1 MGNVSESGGSASFD
15 FIFNGKFEGKGA
27 VIAALTEINKKVE
40 TLYNTMNKAS
50 LGHNLRDYWKSEK
63 SSVEAVSKAYE
74 EFNRVRSET
83 TAGDFIKSFNS
94 FKAQDG
100 DIQQLVDKYGEGFNS
115 VTKRAESM
123 ASDVASVFNNV
134 DLKNAFSAFEYF
146 EKSGIDTADMLS
158 KVSQADMSPLLNQI
172 ESLSTA
178 LADANQRAMDWES
191 DSHAWQRMY
200 ERLADDTGLEKL
212 NEELSTY
219 RENAVRAKEEFSR
232 FLSTTD
238 LPEDDW
244 DQWGRFSDIFDRI
257 EKGAITSKQAIS
269 EFKMQYPE
277 FLSDD
282 MLSGNSLDTGKI
294 DEFISRLESACN
306 SVEQL
311 GQKFSEVVSNGVFQ
325 NVTDE
330 LTKTSTITEE
340 QSAKFAAMAESGAGI
355 ESISRVISELVS
367 ASAEASGAS
376 SGIDTIYQS
385 ITKLVEAT
393 TQLGGIDV
401 NQLTSIK
408 GIYNSIANMRGISIS
423 EKTMSNLADGL
434 TKLSQIPNPGNLA
447 LITSLKLDG
456 FSNKK
461 ISKASLNNLTEYLP
475 KLAEIDT
482 SKIQNL
488 ADIKFDNLANLKIP
502 KGNLTGIEDLAK
514 ASQALSTLS
523 TNTQL
528 DAIKSAVESVTT
540 SLDKLGEK
548 LTETKGKGAGGGGE
562 SELKL
567 LSEDA
572 DAYNAALKKVN
583 DTLTTAYANQ
593 KKWTTAESGAS
604 SGDFQRY
611 SDEINRLETLKSELG
626 DKTKAEFS
634 STFKDISAGLSEA
647 VNQMESAGE
656 RVKLPDTL
664 KSDTKEYSDAIT
676 KANNQIATM
685 QRNLDSWGK
694 IDGFGDANQANL
706 KTYSDSLNDII
717 ALRDKLKA
725 QEEPITETS
734 FAKQLSDAKSSAS
747 EVIPALEHAARV
759 AKDLQSA
766 QSFTPFREGMSG
778 YSKMVSNIDEQ
789 ISSIETKIAE
799 TRTRSTQLF
808 GEGGNKELD
817 AEITKL
823 EQFLTEYNSLQEKLA
838 DGTKQGGISKV
849 GAGDEYARITKG
861 AKEAATAIDD
871 YIRAA
876 NGSRPLNED
885 AFGAK
890 QLKDAK
896 DTLAIMQNNLKK
908 WGAAENGNSKDA
920 YNIYKQQSEALE
932 QLIQDAEKGS
942 VAVDDFKQRLSDIKK
957 VGKESADTIKA
968 NGEDMTSFSTKLS
981 GMIQRFSF
989 YFSMTRMVMMTIQK
1003 LKEMVKASMEI
1014 ETAMARIQIVTG
1026 ATDTQMTSFFESAS
1040 NQAKEL
1046 GKNITDVAKS
1056 IETFSRL
1063 GYSLT
1068 DATQLSK
1075 YANIM
1080 SNVGDTT
1087 VENATTGITSII
1099 KGYGLNPSDAEHVS
1113 DVLINVGQKYAISA
1127 EELMEAF
1134 QRGGAALA
1142 ASGTSFEES
1151 AALFAATNAS
1161 LQNAATTGTL
1171 WKTVSARIR
1180 SAKTELEEL
1189 GEDTTDLADGFSKY
1203 REELK
1208 ALTGVDIMQDEDHY
1222 KSMLTIFNELA
1233 AVWDDLRS
1241 DEARSRVAEILG
1253 GTRNLSGIMST
1264 IQNIK
1269 DAQNAYNDAMN
1280 SAGVSME
1287 ANNIYMETT
1296 EAHVGQLKASF
1307 QELSVDVFNSDFMKG
1322 FVDGA
1327 RGAVEILDTLIEKI
1341 GTFGTVAVGVL
1352 GGMAIAKNIGA
1363 IKTAFTGLLGALTGP
1378 QIAIAMIAITAI
1390 SGLAKWYSDYSKQF
1404 TYEGKLE
1411 KASESAQKFKES
1423 TDELKSIDAEI
1434 ESVRAKIE
1442 EINSIGGISINKEGE
1457 LANLQSTLQ
1466 SLEIEK
1472 ALLEEI
1478 NNLNKQQALD
1488 DASNFLGTS
1497 SSYETGKVVT
1507 KTLGSGQSYGVRETK
1522 EGTPLDKALDYQERI
1537 NKATE
1542 ERTQLLDDIKKSKSG
1557 EKKLDE
1563 ATIKNYQ
1570 QRADALK
1577 NELNFLTGEQKKT
1590 LEDIRTNYAS
1600 LFDEN
1605 GKVYDGYQKYVD
1617 DVNNFYK
1624 QIKDAGAKTT
1634 KSQLTSFVDDISK
1647 SFKNSKISGLSAEQF
1662 SKIFGFK
1669 NAKDAFGGNKLFD
1682 LSDSFDGSDEVTSA
1696 VESIVQK
1703 AKELGIISDTSS
1715 SSVRSL
1721 AESLVE
1727 AGVIGQESAE
1737 GLSDFAEAAEEST
1750 DAMEAL
1756 NKYNDAYTSAMSA
1769 STSAT
1774 GLNTQQI
1781 KDLTDAYKHLD
1792 GFDPSR
1798 LFEKTANGIHL
1809 NEEYLKNLNAQIENE
1824 KMTELWEKL
1833 EAQTEERNKLLA
1845 EGGDTSK
1852 IEAEIESTR
1861 QLIAQYEGLTSAYN
1875 KWQSAKS
1882 ATKERDMYQNV
1893 GSAYEQMKET
1903 LDQGWY
1909 GDEEL
1914 NAYLDM
1920 MLSASQRTGDAY
1932 EDFQKLDRK
1941 IEGTSHSLMD
1951 YWQYDD
1957 DKNLVT
1963 DGMYDFLDDVNK
1975 VFGDTYAKV
1984 DENGKYTWDLTNGKL
1999 EEVAEHFG
2007 TTTEMIQMF
2016 ERALID
2022 AGATVILD
2030 SQEIDDLQG
2039 NLQKLQQA
2047 GQISSDIDLGF
2058 EASEMSIEDIQS
2070 KIKELENEKVRIE
2083 AEADTGEADTALNQ
2097 LDATIAALKN
2107 QEIAVKIQ
2115 TQVANGHSVKDLL
2128 DMDDTT
2134 LSSTLE
2140 IDTSQVE
2147 SAREMLHQLEA
2158 GVEAPVTIRIDEGQF
2173 AQLMGL
2179 GGEETMTVKAELD
2192 SSEPDA
2198 YQPENKDAT
2207 AKFEKDSTE
2216 PDNYQPDNKSA
2227 EVIYSANTNNLP
2239 NTLPPITRTVNY
2251 VATGAVGPGQASGTL
2266 SVARANG
2273 TAYNAP
2279 WNFKSAYA
2287 NGRVALNKDEV
2298 ALVNE
2303 LGTESIIR
2311 NGQWMLIPGGMH
2323 QEALKK
2329 GDIILSAAQTKALIE
2344 TGRADGHGRAF
2355 ALGTLLSNAYD
2366 SGTGGRRRK
2375 NSSSSSGSSGSKSS
2389 SGKSSGSSKGSSSS
2403 SSNGAKQ
2410 AEEAK
2415 EAAENLMDW
2424 IEVAISRI
2432 QRSVTNFTTKS
2443 SRIFS
2448 ILTDRLTA
2456 ADGAISKVNK
2466 EMEIQR
2472 KGAERYL
2479 KQANSVGLS
2488 ADLAKKVQ
2496 DGTIDI
2502 NNYDEATKKLIDDYK
2517 QWYEKALECKDAV
2530 LELNDTLGEL
2540 YSDKFNTVQTA
2551 YDNRIELLNHM
2562 ITTYDNAMDD
2572 LEARGYLALA
2582 EYYKRQ
2588 KSVQQEIL
2596 KRQQTELNRL
2606 ITQMS
2611 NAVNS
2616 GAVKVNSEAWYDM
2629 QDGINACKEA
2639 IQETNT
2645 AIIELGNSYRNVL
2658 WERFEYTQ
2666 ELISNIT
2673 DETEF
2678 LIKLMSNSDLYDEM
2692 GQLTETGLSTM
2703 GMHGQNYNTYMYQA
2717 DKYAEEIRKINKE
2730 LAKDPYNTILINK
2743 REEYLKAQRESILN
2757 AEDEKQAIVD
2767 LVEDGINKELDS
2779 LKKLIDTYNESLD
2792 SAKNLYDYQKKIKE
2806 QTGDIAKLRK
2816 QLAAYQND
2824 TSEENRARV
2833 QKLNA
2838 DLNDALEKLEESEYE
2853 HQISEQKKLLDD
2865 MYNEYEEILN
2875 KRLDNIDLLISDMIE
2890 KVNDNSKLISQ
2901 TISDEASDVGYTIT
2915 EALTEV
2921 WSADGG
2927 MISIITMYG
2936 DKFVSIG
2943 TSLNTVLNGIEAY
2956 IAKSA
2961 GVSNALSKDVI
2972 KNNTQETKAVKKS
2985 TSSGSSNSKNT
2996 KTSKASNTGKSG
3008 VVTPNM
3014 PSNSQLLNMYQSA
3027 SAGSKV
3033 IRKLANGNLVATDY
3047 KEQNGFLHVHVI
3059 NTKEDFWGWV
3069 QKSMVKAHAKGARHI
3084 SRDETAWIDENGNE
3098 LVLRPTE
3105 NAMLTKLK
3113 AGDAVLNAKATDNIF
3128 DFGNN
3133 PKDFLSNLGFESA
3146 SNAFKY
3152 GHAVSRSVDVGGISI
3167 NIPIE
3172 HVEDYNDFVNQMRSD
3187 PKFEKFI
3194 QSMTVDRLVG
3204 GSKLSKNKYKW

>member
-1 MGNVSESGGSASFD
+1 MATVNESGGSAH
-15 FIFNGKFEGKGA
+15 FNIILDAKMNGSDA
-27 VIAALTEINKKVE
+27 IIAAVSEINNKVKA
-40 TLYNTMNKAS
+40 LHRAMNTTS
-50 LGHNLRDYWKSEK
+50 FGHNLRDYWNSEK
-63 SSVEAVSKAYE
+63 SSVEAVSRAYE
-74 EFNRVRSET
+74 RFNSVRSE
-83 TAGDFIKSFNS
+83 ANASEFLKSFNS
-94 FKAQDG
+94 FEANG
-100 DIQQLVDKYGEGFNS
+100 NDIQKLVDKYGSGLSKMRVE
-115 VTKRAESM
+115 AEKM
-123 ASDVASVFNNV
+123 APAVA
-134 DLKNAFSAFEYF
+134 NAFQVDNLKEAFDAIKYF
-146 EKSGIDTADMLS
+146 ENSGIGTKGLFDKMLNS
-158 KVSQADMSPLLNQI
+158 QDASQALSQI
-172 ESLSTA
+172 ESLSTS
-178 LADANQRAMDWES
+178 LANARREAQQWEMVS
-191 DSHAWQRMY
+191 DEWEAKYNS
-200 ERLADDTGLEKL
+200 LAKGSGFEKL
-212 NEELSTY
+212 EEELSRY
-219 RENAVRAKEEFSR
+219 KSAAEREKAEFSR
-232 FLSTTD
+232 FLSTQN
-238 LPEDDW
+238 LVEDDW
-244 DQWGRFSDIFDRI
+244 VETGRFSNIFEDIQNGWITAKEAMVQFAETTPEYLSKDMI
-257 EKGAITSKQAIS
+257 PSDLLDTSK
-269 EFKMQYPE
+269 F
-277 FLSDD
+277 
-282 MLSGNSLDTGKI
+282 
-294 DEFISRLESACN
+294 DEFASRFETVCNTLEESG
-306 SVEQL
+306 SKIRSII
-311 GQKFSEVVSNGVFQ
+311 GNGVFKS
-325 NVTDE
+325 VTNE
-330 LTKTSTITEE
+330 LSEAGAITEE

-355 ESISRVISELVS
+355 ESISKVISELVS
-367 ASAEASGAS
+367 ASVEASGAS

-385 ITKLVEAT
+385 ITKLIEAT
-393 TQLGGIDV
+393 TQLGGIDIS
-401 NQLTSIK
+401 QLVSIK

-423 EKTMSNLADGL
+423 EKTMTNLANGL
-434 TKLSQIPNPGNLA
+434 TELSRIPNPGNLS
-447 LITSLKLDG
+447 LITSMSLEG

-461 ISKASLNNLTEYLP
+461 ISKASLSNLTEYLP

-572 DAYNAALKKVN
+572 DAYNTALTKVN
-583 DTLTTAYANQ
+583 NTLTTAYANQ
-593 KKWTTAESGAS
+593 KKWTTAENGTSSGAYSQYS
-604 SGDFQRY
+604 SLITD
-611 SDEINRLETLKSELG
+611 LESLKQLLPTLTKSEF
-626 DKTKAEFS
+626 ESFY
-634 STFKDISAGLSEA
+634 KDMTAGLSESI
-647 VNQMESAGE
+647 NEMEYASE
-656 RVKLPDTL
+656 RIKLPDTL

-694 IDGFGDANQANL
+694 IDGFSDANQANL

-725 QEEPITETS
+725 QEEPVTETS

-799 TRTRSTQLF
+799 TRARSTKLF

-823 EQFLTEYNSLQEKLA
+823 EQFLTEYNSLQTKLA

-1040 NQAKEL
+1040 KQAQEL

-1208 ALTGVDIMQDEDHY
+1208 ALTGVDIMEDEDHY

-1269 DAQNAYNDAMN
+1269 DAQNAYNDALN
-1280 SAGVSME
+1280 STGVSME

-1322 FVDGA
+1322 FVDSA
-1327 RGAVEILDTLIEKI
+1327 RGAVDILDILIEKL
-1341 GTFGTVAVGVL
+1341 GVVGTVALGAL
-1352 GGMAIAKNIGA
+1352 GGMGIAKGVSALKLAFEGIGA
-1363 IKTAFTGLLGALTGP
+1363 
-1378 QIAIAMIAITAI
+1378 AI
-1390 SGLAKWYSDYSKQF
+1390 SGPWVAGILGAVAAISLAVKAYNDYNKQF

-1457 LANLQSTLQ
+1457 LANLQSTLE

-1478 NNLNKQQALD
+1478 NNLNRQQALS

-1497 SSYETGKVVT
+1497 SSYETGKIVT
-1507 KTLGSGQSYGVRETK
+1507 KTLGSGQEYGVRETK

-1542 ERTQLLDDIKKSKSG
+1542 ERTQLLDDINKSKRG

-1570 QRADALK
+1570 QRADVLK

-1634 KSQLTSFVDDISK
+1634 KSQLTSFIDDISK
-1647 SFKNSKISGLSAEQF
+1647 SFKSSKISGLSAEQF

-1737 GLSDFAEAAEEST
+1737 SLSDFAEAAEESA

-1774 GLNTQQI
+1774 GLNTQQV
-1781 KDLTDAYKHLD
+1781 KDLTDAYNHLD
-1792 GFDPSR
+1792 GFNPSI

-1809 NEEYLKNLNAQIENE
+1809 NEEYLKKLNAQIENE
-1824 KMTELWEKL
+1824 KVTELWQNLEKL
-1833 EAQTEERNKLLA
+1833 EEQRAQMDANHE
-1845 EGGDTSK
+1845 DTSK
-1852 IEAEIESTR
+1852 IDAEIESAR

-1882 ATKERDMYQNV
+1882 ATKERDMYQNI

-1920 MLSASQRTGDAY
+1920 MLSASKRTGDAY
-1932 EDFQKLDRK
+1932 EDFQELDRK
-1941 IEGTSHSLMD
+1941 IKGTSHSLMD

-1984 DENGKYTWDLTNGKL
+1984 DEDGKYTWDLTNGKL

-2058 EASEMSIEDIQS
+2058 EASEMSLEDIQS

-2115 TQVANGHSVKDLL
+2115 TELASGKSIDDLL
-2128 DMDDTT
+2128 GDEDLATT
-2134 LSSTLE
+2134 LD

-2147 SAREMLHQLEA
+2147 EARAMLEQLKS
-2158 GVEAPVTIRIDEGQF
+2158 GVDVPVTIRMDESQF
-2173 AQLMGL
+2173 EQLVS
-2179 GGEETMTVKAELD
+2179 GERQETVTVTYTKD
-2192 SSEPDA
+2192 TSDPDG
-2198 YQPENKDAT
+2198 YQPEPKDGKVT
-2207 AKFEKDSTE
+2207 FKKDSSD
-2216 PDNYQPDNKSA
+2216 PDNYQPPPKDGWVTFHK
-2227 EVIYSANTNNLP
+2227 NTSEIDSYQPLDKHA
-2239 NTLPPITRTVNY
+2239 TVTY
-2251 VATGAVGPGQASGTL
+2251 HVVVDGAIPAGGGTYAGTMSSV

-2279 WNFKSAYA
+2279 WNFRNAYA
-2287 NGRVALNKDEV
+2287 NGQVALSKDEI

-2303 LGTESIIR
+2303 LGTESII
-2311 NGQWMLIPGGMH
+2311 LIC
-2323 QEALKK
+2323 
-2329 GDIILSAAQTKALIE
+2329 D
-2344 TGRADGHGRAF
+2344 F
-2355 ALGTLLSNAYD
+2355 
-2366 SGTGGRRRK
+2366 
-2375 NSSSSSGSSGSKSS
+2375 
-2389 SGKSSGSSKGSSSS
+2389 
-2403 SSNGAKQ
+2403 
-2410 AEEAK
+2410 
-2415 EAAENLMDW
+2415 
-2424 IEVAISRI
+2424 I
-2432 QRSVTNFTTKS
+2432 Q
-2443 SRIFS
+2443 
-2448 ILTDRLTA
+2448 
-2456 ADGAISKVNK
+2456 
-2466 EMEIQR
+2466 Q
-2472 KGAERYL
+2472 
-2479 KQANSVGLS
+2479 
-2488 ADLAKKVQ
+2488 
-2496 DGTIDI
+2496 
-2502 NNYDEATKKLIDDYK
+2502 
-2517 QWYEKALECKDAV
+2517 C
-2530 LELNDTLGEL
+2530 
-2540 YSDKFNTVQTA
+2540 
-2551 YDNRIELLNHM
+2551 
-2562 ITTYDNAMDD
+2562 
-2572 LEARGYLALA
+2572 
-2582 EYYKRQ
+2582 
-2588 KSVQQEIL
+2588 
-2596 KRQQTELNRL
+2596 
-2606 ITQMS
+2606 
-2611 NAVNS
+2611 
-2616 GAVKVNSEAWYDM
+2616 
-2629 QDGINACKEA
+2629 
-2639 IQETNT
+2639 
-2645 AIIELGNSYRNVL
+2645 
-2658 WERFEYTQ
+2658 
-2666 ELISNIT
+2666 ISNNLFNCWK
-2673 DETEF
+2673 F
-2678 LIKLMSNSDLYDEM
+2678 LI
-2692 GQLTETGLSTM
+2692 
-2703 GMHGQNYNTYMYQA
+2703 A
-2717 DKYAEEIRKINKE
+2717 KY
-2730 LAKDPYNTILINK
+2730 T
-2743 REEYLKAQRESILN
+2743 
-2757 AEDEKQAIVD
+2757 
-2767 LVEDGINKELDS
+2767 
-2779 LKKLIDTYNESLD
+2779 
-2792 SAKNLYDYQKKIKE
+2792 
-2806 QTGDIAKLRK
+2806 
-2816 QLAAYQND
+2816 
-2824 TSEENRARV
+2824 
-2833 QKLNA
+2833 
-2838 DLNDALEKLEESEYE
+2838 
-2853 HQISEQKKLLDD
+2853 
-2865 MYNEYEEILN
+2865 
-2875 KRLDNIDLLISDMIE
+2875 
-2890 KVNDNSKLISQ
+2890 
-2901 TISDEASDVGYTIT
+2901 
-2915 EALTEV
+2915 
-2921 WSADGG
+2921 
-2927 MISIITMYG
+2927 
-2936 DKFVSIG
+2936 
-2943 TSLNTVLNGIEAY
+2943 
-2956 IAKSA
+2956 
-2961 GVSNALSKDVI
+2961 
-2972 KNNTQETKAVKKS
+2972 
-2985 TSSGSSNSKNT
+2985 
-2996 KTSKASNTGKSG
+2996 
-3008 VVTPNM
+3008 
-3014 PSNSQLLNMYQSA
+3014 
-3027 SAGSKV
+3027 
-3033 IRKLANGNLVATDY
+3033 
-3047 KEQNGFLHVHVI
+3047 
-3059 NTKEDFWGWV
+3059 
-3069 QKSMVKAHAKGARHI
+3069 
-3084 SRDETAWIDENGNE
+3084 TA
-3098 LVLRPTE
+3098 
-3105 NAMLTKLK
+3105 
-3113 AGDAVLNAKATDNIF
+3113 
-3128 DFGNN
+3128 
-3133 PKDFLSNLGFESA
+3133 
-3146 SNAFKY
+3146 
-3152 GHAVSRSVDVGGISI
+3152 
-3167 NIPIE
+3167 
-3172 HVEDYNDFVNQMRSD
+3172 
-3187 PKFEKFI
+3187 
-3194 QSMTVDRLVG
+3194 
-3204 GSKLSKNKYKW
+3204 

>member
-1 MGNVSESGGSASFD
+1 MSDIDVTIQVTPELELGNLKSDLESALSGIESGLSKIKIQVDTQQALSDIQTLRSEIQSLGRD
-15 FIFNGKFEGKGA
+15 
-27 VIAALTEINKKVE
+27 IAANLNGTTFNFGNGNSNQNNTSNTTVKK
-40 TLYNTMNKAS
+40 
-50 LGHNLRDYWKSEK
+50 
-63 SSVEAVSKAYE
+63 
-74 EFNRVRSET
+74 
-83 TAGDFIKSFNS
+83 
-94 FKAQDG
+94 
-100 DIQQLVDKYGEGFNS
+100 
-115 VTKRAESM
+115 
-123 ASDVASVFNNV
+123 
-134 DLKNAFSAFEYF
+134 
-146 EKSGIDTADMLS
+146 
-158 KVSQADMSPLLNQI
+158 
-172 ESLSTA
+172 
-178 LADANQRAMDWES
+178 
-191 DSHAWQRMY
+191 
-200 ERLADDTGLEKL
+200 
-212 NEELSTY
+212 
-219 RENAVRAKEEFSR
+219 
-232 FLSTTD
+232 
-238 LPEDDW
+238 
-244 DQWGRFSDIFDRI
+244 
-257 EKGAITSKQAIS
+257 
-269 EFKMQYPE
+269 
-277 FLSDD
+277 LSDD
-282 MLSGNSLDTGKI
+282 
-294 DEFISRLESACN
+294 
-306 SVEQL
+306 
-311 GQKFSEVVSNGVFQ
+311 
-325 NVTDE
+325 
-330 LTKTSTITEE
+330 
-340 QSAKFAAMAESGAGI
+340 
-355 ESISRVISELVS
+355 
-367 ASAEASGAS
+367 
-376 SGIDTIYQS
+376 
-385 ITKLVEAT
+385 
-393 TQLGGIDV
+393 
-401 NQLTSIK
+401 
-408 GIYNSIANMRGISIS
+408 AN
-423 EKTMSNLADGL
+423 
-434 TKLSQIPNPGNLA
+434 
-447 LITSLKLDG
+447 
-456 FSNKK
+456 
-461 ISKASLNNLTEYLP
+461 
-475 KLAEIDT
+475 
-482 SKIQNL
+482 
-488 ADIKFDNLANLKIP
+488 
-502 KGNLTGIEDLAK
+502 
-514 ASQALSTLS
+514 
-523 TNTQL
+523 
-528 DAIKSAVESVTT
+528 
-540 SLDKLGEK
+540 
-548 LTETKGKGAGGGGE
+548 
-562 SELKL
+562 
-567 LSEDA
+567 
-572 DAYNAALKKVN
+572 AYNDALRKIN
-583 DTLTTAYANQ
+583 NALTTAYANQ
-593 KKWTTAESGAS
+593 KKWTTAERGTS

-611 SDEINRLETLKSELG
+611 SDEIDRLETLKSELG

-634 STFKDISAGLSEA
+634 STFKDINAGLSEA
-647 VNQMESAGE
+647 VNQMEAAGE
-656 RVKLPDTL
+656 RIKLPEEL
-664 KSDTKEYSDAIT
+664 VPDTKKYSDAII
-676 KANNQIATM
+676 KVNSEIAKMQNNL
-685 QRNLDSWGK
+685 NSWSK
-694 IDGFGDANQANL
+694 IDGFNDANKTNIEAYKNALQEIENL
-706 KTYSDSLNDII
+706 KDRVIGGGNGVTDV
-717 ALRDKLKA
+717 
-725 QEEPITETS
+725 S
-734 FAKQLSDAKSSAS
+734 FATELSNAKANVS
-747 EVIPALEHAARV
+747 EITPELERAARA

-823 EQFLTEYNSLQEKLA
+823 EQFLTEYNSLQTKLA

-1026 ATDTQMTSFFESAS
+1026 STDTQMTSFFESAS
-1040 NQAKEL
+1040 SQAQEL

-1063 GYSLT
+1063 GYSLS

-1208 ALTGVDIMQDEDHY
+1208 ALTGVDIMEDEDHY
-1222 KSMLTIFNELA
+1222 KSILTIFNELA

-1241 DEARSRVAEILG
+1241 DEARARVGEILG

-1269 DAQNAYNDAMN
+1269 DAQNAYTDAMN

-1287 ANNIYMETT
+1287 ANNVYMETT
-1296 EAHVGQLKASF
+1296 EAHLGQLKASF

-1322 FVDGA
+1322 FVDSA
-1327 RGAVEILDTLIEKI
+1327 RGAVEILDTLIEKL
-1341 GTFGTVAVGVL
+1341 GVVGTVALGAL
-1352 GGMAIAKNIGA
+1352 GGMGIAKGVSALKLAFEGIGA
-1363 IKTAFTGLLGALTGP
+1363 
-1378 QIAIAMIAITAI
+1378 AI
-1390 SGLAKWYSDYSKQF
+1390 SGPWVAGILAAIAAISWAVKAYNDYNKQF

-1423 TDELKSIDAEI
+1423 TEELKSIDAEI

-1457 LANLQSTLQ
+1457 LANLQSTLE

-1478 NNLNKQQALD
+1478 NELNRQQALS
-1488 DASNFLGTS
+1488 DASNFLGTE
-1497 SSYETGKVVT
+1497 SSYETGKIVT
-1507 KTLGSGQSYGVRETK
+1507 KTLGSGQEYGVRETK

-1542 ERTQLLDDIKKSKSG
+1542 ERTQLLNDINKSKNG

-1577 NELNFLTGEQKKT
+1577 NELSFLTGEQKKT

-1662 SKIFGFK
+1662 TKIFGFK

-1737 GLSDFAEAAEEST
+1737 GLSEFAEAAEEST

-1781 KDLTDAYKHLD
+1781 KDLTDAYSHLD
-1792 GFDPSR
+1792 GFNPSI

-1809 NEEYLKNLNAQIENE
+1809 NEEYLKKLNAQIENE
-1824 KMTELWEKL
+1824 KMTELWQNLEKL
-1833 EAQTEERNKLLA
+1833 EEQRAQMDANHE
-1845 EGGDTSK
+1845 DTSK
-1852 IEAEIESTR
+1852 IDAEIESAR

-1914 NAYLDM
+1914 NSYLDM

-1963 DGMYDFLDDVNK
+1963 DGMFDFLDDVNK

-1984 DENGKYTWDLTNGKL
+1984 DEKGKYTWDLTNGKL

-2058 EASEMSIEDIQS
+2058 EASEMSLEDIQS

-2115 TQVANGHSVKDLL
+2115 TELASGKSIDDLL
-2128 DMDDTT
+2128 GDEDLATT
-2134 LSSTLE
+2134 LD

-2147 SAREMLHQLEA
+2147 EARAMLEQLKG
-2158 GVEAPVTIRIDEGQF
+2158 GVDVPVTIRMDESQF
-2173 AQLMGL
+2173 EQLIS
-2179 GGEETMTVKAELD
+2179 GERSENVTVTYTKNSEEVDSYKPDDKEATAKFKKD
-2192 SSEPDA
+2192 SSEPDS
-2198 YQPENKDAT
+2198 YQPSNKTAT
-2207 AKFEKDSTE
+2207 
-2216 PDNYQPDNKSA
+2216 
-2227 EVIYSANTNNLP
+2227 VIYSADTSGLP
-2239 NTLPPITRTVNY
+2239 SALPTITRIVNY
-2251 VATGAVGPGQASGTL
+2251 VATGAVGPGKAYGTL
-2266 SVARANG
+2266 SMAMANG

-2287 NGRVALNKDEV
+2287 NGRVALNKDEI

-2303 LGTESIIR
+2303 LGTESII
-2311 NGQWMLIPGGMH
+2311 LIC
-2323 QEALKK
+2323 
-2329 GDIILSAAQTKALIE
+2329 D
-2344 TGRADGHGRAF
+2344 F
-2355 ALGTLLSNAYD
+2355 
-2366 SGTGGRRRK
+2366 
-2375 NSSSSSGSSGSKSS
+2375 
-2389 SGKSSGSSKGSSSS
+2389 
-2403 SSNGAKQ
+2403 
-2410 AEEAK
+2410 
-2415 EAAENLMDW
+2415 
-2424 IEVAISRI
+2424 I
-2432 QRSVTNFTTKS
+2432 Q
-2443 SRIFS
+2443 
-2448 ILTDRLTA
+2448 
-2456 ADGAISKVNK
+2456 
-2466 EMEIQR
+2466 Q
-2472 KGAERYL
+2472 
-2479 KQANSVGLS
+2479 
-2488 ADLAKKVQ
+2488 
-2496 DGTIDI
+2496 
-2502 NNYDEATKKLIDDYK
+2502 
-2517 QWYEKALECKDAV
+2517 C
-2530 LELNDTLGEL
+2530 
-2540 YSDKFNTVQTA
+2540 
-2551 YDNRIELLNHM
+2551 
-2562 ITTYDNAMDD
+2562 
-2572 LEARGYLALA
+2572 
-2582 EYYKRQ
+2582 
-2588 KSVQQEIL
+2588 
-2596 KRQQTELNRL
+2596 
-2606 ITQMS
+2606 
-2611 NAVNS
+2611 
-2616 GAVKVNSEAWYDM
+2616 
-2629 QDGINACKEA
+2629 
-2639 IQETNT
+2639 
-2645 AIIELGNSYRNVL
+2645 
-2658 WERFEYTQ
+2658 
-2666 ELISNIT
+2666 ISNNLFNCW
-2673 DETEF
+2673 EF
-2678 LIKLMSNSDLYDEM
+2678 LI
-2692 GQLTETGLSTM
+2692 
-2703 GMHGQNYNTYMYQA
+2703 A
-2717 DKYAEEIRKINKE
+2717 KY
-2730 LAKDPYNTILINK
+2730 T
-2743 REEYLKAQRESILN
+2743 
-2757 AEDEKQAIVD
+2757 
-2767 LVEDGINKELDS
+2767 
-2779 LKKLIDTYNESLD
+2779 
-2792 SAKNLYDYQKKIKE
+2792 
-2806 QTGDIAKLRK
+2806 
-2816 QLAAYQND
+2816 
-2824 TSEENRARV
+2824 
-2833 QKLNA
+2833 
-2838 DLNDALEKLEESEYE
+2838 
-2853 HQISEQKKLLDD
+2853 
-2865 MYNEYEEILN
+2865 
-2875 KRLDNIDLLISDMIE
+2875 
-2890 KVNDNSKLISQ
+2890 
-2901 TISDEASDVGYTIT
+2901 
-2915 EALTEV
+2915 
-2921 WSADGG
+2921 
-2927 MISIITMYG
+2927 
-2936 DKFVSIG
+2936 
-2943 TSLNTVLNGIEAY
+2943 
-2956 IAKSA
+2956 
-2961 GVSNALSKDVI
+2961 
-2972 KNNTQETKAVKKS
+2972 
-2985 TSSGSSNSKNT
+2985 
-2996 KTSKASNTGKSG
+2996 
-3008 VVTPNM
+3008 
-3014 PSNSQLLNMYQSA
+3014 
-3027 SAGSKV
+3027 
-3033 IRKLANGNLVATDY
+3033 
-3047 KEQNGFLHVHVI
+3047 
-3059 NTKEDFWGWV
+3059 
-3069 QKSMVKAHAKGARHI
+3069 
-3084 SRDETAWIDENGNE
+3084 TA
-3098 LVLRPTE
+3098 
-3105 NAMLTKLK
+3105 
-3113 AGDAVLNAKATDNIF
+3113 
-3128 DFGNN
+3128 
-3133 PKDFLSNLGFESA
+3133 
-3146 SNAFKY
+3146 
-3152 GHAVSRSVDVGGISI
+3152 
-3167 NIPIE
+3167 
-3172 HVEDYNDFVNQMRSD
+3172 
-3187 PKFEKFI
+3187 
-3194 QSMTVDRLVG
+3194 
-3204 GSKLSKNKYKW
+3204 

>member
-1 MGNVSESGGSASFD
+1 MSDIDVTIQVTPELELGNLKSDLESALSGIESGLSKIKIQVDTQQALSDIQTLRSEIQSLGRDIAVNLNGTAFNFGNVAQ
-15 FIFNGKFEGKGA
+15 N
-27 VIAALTEINKKVE
+27 
-40 TLYNTMNKAS
+40 NTNNAT
-50 LGHNLRDYWKSEK
+50 
-63 SSVEAVSKAYE
+63 
-74 EFNRVRSET
+74 VR
-83 TAGDFIKSFNS
+83 
-94 FKAQDG
+94 
-100 DIQQLVDKYGEGFNS
+100 
-115 VTKRAESM
+115 R
-123 ASDVASVFNNV
+123 
-134 DLKNAFSAFEYF
+134 
-146 EKSGIDTADMLS
+146 
-158 KVSQADMSPLLNQI
+158 
-172 ESLSTA
+172 
-178 LADANQRAMDWES
+178 
-191 DSHAWQRMY
+191 
-200 ERLADDTGLEKL
+200 
-212 NEELSTY
+212 
-219 RENAVRAKEEFSR
+219 
-232 FLSTTD
+232 
-238 LPEDDW
+238 
-244 DQWGRFSDIFDRI
+244 
-257 EKGAITSKQAIS
+257 
-269 EFKMQYPE
+269 
-277 FLSDD
+277 LSDD
-282 MLSGNSLDTGKI
+282 
-294 DEFISRLESACN
+294 
-306 SVEQL
+306 
-311 GQKFSEVVSNGVFQ
+311 
-325 NVTDE
+325 
-330 LTKTSTITEE
+330 
-340 QSAKFAAMAESGAGI
+340 
-355 ESISRVISELVS
+355 
-367 ASAEASGAS
+367 
-376 SGIDTIYQS
+376 
-385 ITKLVEAT
+385 
-393 TQLGGIDV
+393 
-401 NQLTSIK
+401 
-408 GIYNSIANMRGISIS
+408 AN
-423 EKTMSNLADGL
+423 
-434 TKLSQIPNPGNLA
+434 
-447 LITSLKLDG
+447 
-456 FSNKK
+456 
-461 ISKASLNNLTEYLP
+461 
-475 KLAEIDT
+475 
-482 SKIQNL
+482 
-488 ADIKFDNLANLKIP
+488 
-502 KGNLTGIEDLAK
+502 
-514 ASQALSTLS
+514 
-523 TNTQL
+523 
-528 DAIKSAVESVTT
+528 
-540 SLDKLGEK
+540 
-548 LTETKGKGAGGGGE
+548 
-562 SELKL
+562 
-567 LSEDA
+567 
-572 DAYNAALKKVN
+572 AYNDALRKVN
-583 DTLTTAYANQ
+583 NALTTAYANQ
-593 KKWTTAESGAS
+593 KKWTTAEIGTS

-634 STFKDISAGLSEA
+634 STFKDINAGLSEA
-647 VNQMESAGE
+647 VNQMEAAGE
-656 RVKLPDTL
+656 RIRLPEELVPDTKKYSDAIIKVNSEIAKMENNLSSWSKIDGFNDANKTNIEAYKNALQDIENL
-664 KSDTKEYSDAIT
+664 KNRVLGGGNGVTDVSFATELSNAKANVSEITPELERAAKAYKELSSTSSTGKVSLPKELIADTKEYNNAIAKVNT
-676 KANNQIATM
+676 EIAKM
-685 QRNLDSWGK
+685 ENSLSSWSK
-694 IDGFGDANQANL
+694 IDGFNDAN
-706 KTYSDSLNDII
+706 KTSI
-717 ALRDKLKA
+717 AQYEAELTKLKELKA
-725 QEEPITETS
+725 KILSPSETVTDKS
-734 FAKQLSDAKSSAS
+734 FAQDMSAIKANVSGIAPEIERAAKAAKELQSSLFKPMTKDTDGYRTMVANIDS
-747 EVIPALEHAARV
+747 QIESIKTKLAGFKAIGDESFRFWERSEHAGFNTLV
-759 AKDLQSA
+759 DKYEQSINKYEDLKK
-766 QSFTPFREGMSG
+766 RM
-778 YSKMVSNIDEQ
+778 
-789 ISSIETKIAE
+789 
-799 TRTRSTQLF
+799 
-808 GEGGNKELD
+808 
-817 AEITKL
+817 
-823 EQFLTEYNSLQEKLA
+823 A
-838 DGTKQGGISKV
+838 DGTKENGISKSRASEDFKLI
-849 GAGDEYARITKG
+849 GREAE
-861 AKEAATAIDD
+861 EAAKKVEEYYKAFV
-871 YIRAA
+871 
-876 NGSRPLNED
+876 GSRPINESGSLGLDKIKEAENELAKMQTNLNKWT
-885 AFGAK
+885 AAK
-890 QLKDAK
+890 NGKSKEAYTVYEEQATALDKLISSAK
-896 DTLAIMQNNLKK
+896 EGSVTFDDFISKFEEIRTKGS
-908 WGAAENGNSKDA
+908 GAAE
-920 YNIYKQQSEALE
+920 
-932 QLIQDAEKGS
+932 
-942 VAVDDFKQRLSDIKK
+942 
-957 VGKESADTIKA
+957 TIKI
-968 NGEDMTSFSTKLS
+968 NEENVSSFSTKLS

-1026 ATDTQMTSFFESAS
+1026 ATDSQMTSFFESAS
-1040 NQAKEL
+1040 KQAQEL

-1063 GYSLT
+1063 GYSLS

-1113 DVLINVGQKYAISA
+1113 DVLINIGQKYAISA

-1208 ALTGVDIMQDEDHY
+1208 ALTGVDIMEDEDHY

-1241 DEARSRVAEILG
+1241 DEARARVGEILG

-1280 SAGVSME
+1280 SAGVAME

-1327 RGAVEILDTLIEKI
+1327 RGAVEAIDSLIEHI
-1341 GTFGTVAVGVL
+1341 GVL
-1352 GGMAIAKNIGA
+1352 GTTITSVLGGIAISKGV
-1363 IKTAFTGLLGALTGP
+1363 TAFKNTFLGSTGIFATMSA
-1378 QIAIAMIAITAI
+1378 QITTFISSL
-1390 SGLAKWYSDYSKQF
+1390 SGLALGAIAGIGSIIVALGILTHKYQKERSYDYKADKAKNSADE
-1404 TYEGKLE
+1404 YANSKLE
-1411 KASESAQKFKES
+1411 LEEIDSKIKSVEAS
-1423 TDELKSIDAEI
+1423 
-1434 ESVRAKIE
+1434 IE
-1442 EINSIGGISINKEGE
+1442 EINSLDGAKINRDGE
-1457 LANLQSTLQ
+1457 LAKLESTLTSLKIQKSLLEQINNLKAEQ
-1466 SLEIEK
+1466 SANDARDFLESESTYETGDVKTVRLGRGDEQTIAETRTETPLEK
-1472 ALLEEI
+1472 ALYLQNEI
-1478 NNLNKQQALD
+1478 NDVANERDNLLK
-1488 DASNFLGTS
+1488 
-1497 SSYETGKVVT
+1497 K
-1507 KTLGSGQSYGVRETK
+1507 
-1522 EGTPLDKALDYQERI
+1522 I
-1537 NKATE
+1537 NKSTE
-1542 ERTQLLDDIKKSKSG
+1542 NG
-1557 EKKLDE
+1557 NKLDE
-1563 ATIKNYQ
+1563 KTINSYKA
-1570 QRADALK
+1570 RAKVLEDRL
-1577 NELNFLTGEQKKT
+1577 EFLSGEQAKT
-1590 LEDIRTNYAS
+1590 LEDINNSYS
-1600 LFDEN
+1600 QLFDSEGN
-1605 GKVYDGYQKYVD
+1605 VRKGYQTTVD
-1617 DVNNFYK
+1617 AVEDFYE
-1624 QIKDAGAKTT
+1624 QIGYINKNHGNVEIELPTID
-1634 KSQLTSFVDDISK
+1634 TSSK
-1647 SFKNSKISGLSAEQF
+1647 KF
-1662 SKIFGFK
+1662 SEYIE
-1669 NAKDAFGGNKLFD
+1669 NAKRANEKIKEALSTLTEGRFLDMYGRGGAL
-1682 LSDSFDGSDEVTSA
+1682 GEA
-1696 VESIVQK
+1696 VNELVNE
-1703 AKELGIISDTSS
+1703 ALNLGIISDTSRGS
-1715 SSVRSL
+1715 LQSL
-1721 AESLVE
+1721 ANALAEN
-1727 AGVIGQESAE
+1727 GVIMASTVGNMKDTETAIETLSKYQE
-1737 GLSDFAEAAEEST
+1737 T
-1750 DAMEAL
+1750 
-1756 NKYNDAYTSAMSA
+1756 YTSALSS

-1774 GLNTQQI
+1774 GLNAEEIQN
-1781 KDLTDAYKHLD
+1781 LTNAYKHLE
-1792 GFDPSR
+1792 GFNPAR
-1798 LFEKTANGIHL
+1798 LFETTANGIHL
-1809 NEEYLKNLNAQIENE
+1809 NEEYMKQLNAQIENE
-1824 KMTELWEKL
+1824 GLRDLYKQLEEAVNKKEELSSKH
-1833 EAQTEERNKLLA
+1833 Q
-1845 EGGDTSK
+1845 DTK
-1852 IEAEIESTR
+1852 AVDDEILSIQ

-1963 DGMYDFLDDVNK
+1963 DGMFDFLDDINK

-1999 EEVAEHFG
+1999 DEVAEHFG
-2007 TTTEMIQMF
+2007 TTTEMIQLF

-2030 SQEIDDLQG
+2030 SQEINDLQG
-2039 NLQKLQQA
+2039 NLQRLQQA
-2047 GQISSDIDLGF
+2047 GQISSEIDLGF
-2058 EASEMSIEDIQS
+2058 EASEMSIEDIKS
-2070 KIKELENEKVRIE
+2070 KIQELENEKVRIE
-2083 AEADTGEADTALNQ
+2083 AEADTDGADTALNQ
-2097 LDATIAALKN
+2097 LEATINALKS
-2107 QEIAVKIQ
+2107 QEIALKIQ
-2115 TQVANGHSVKDLL
+2115 TELKNGKSIDDLL
-2128 DMDDTT
+2128 GDEDLAAT
-2134 LSSTLE
+2134 LD

-2147 SAREMLHQLEA
+2147 EARAMLEQLKS
-2158 GVEAPVTIRIDEGQF
+2158 GVDVPITVQIQEEQF
-2173 AQLMGL
+2173 AALTDNS
-2179 GGEETMTVKAELD
+2179 ETVTVTYAVD
-2192 SSEPDA
+2192 APSEPEYKDQEPNVKYNVDA
-2198 YQPENKDAT
+2198 P
-2207 AKFEKDSTE
+2207 TE
-2216 PDNYQPDNKSA
+2216 PEYKDQNPS
-2227 EVIYSANTNNLP
+2227 
-2239 NTLPPITRTVNY
+2239 VNY
-2251 VATGAVGPGQASGTL
+2251 HLNAPPEPVYNNIDRTIKYTIVTVGSPPSGGSQATGTMSSIGIAH
-2266 SVARANG
+2266 ANG

-2279 WNFKSAYA
+2279 WNFMRAFSDGKIS
-2287 NGRVALNKDEV
+2287 LDSDQI

-2344 TGRADGHGRAF
+2344 TGRAYGHGRAF
-2355 ALGTLLSNAYD
+2355 ALGTLLGNAYD
-2366 SGTGGRRRK
+2366 SGTGARRRT
-2375 NSSSSSGSSGSKSS
+2375 NSSSSSSSSGSKSS
-2389 SGKSSGSSKGSSSS
+2389 SSRSSSSRSSNSSSS
-2403 SSNGAKQ
+2403 SDGAKQ

-2415 EAAENLMDW
+2415 EAAENLVDW

-2448 ILTDRLTA
+2448 ILTNRLTA

-2530 LELNDTLGEL
+2530 LELSDTLGEL

-2639 IQETNT
+2639 IQETKT

-2678 LIKLMSNSDLYDEM
+2678 LIKLMSNTDLYDEM

-2743 REEYLKAQRESILN
+2743 REEYLKSQRESILN

-2985 TSSGSSNSKNT
+2985 TSSNASKSST
-2996 KTSKASNTGKSG
+2996 TSKAYNTGKSG

-3146 SNAFKY
+3146 SNALKY

-3167 NIPIE
+3167 NIPVE

>member
-1 MGNVSESGGSASFD
+1 MGHVNESGGSASFD
-15 FIFNGKFEGKGA
+15 FVFNGKFEGKEA
-27 VIAALTEINKKVE
+27 VIAALTEINNKVQ
-40 TLYNTMNKAS
+40 TLYKTMNTAS

-63 SSVEAVSKAYE
+63 SSVEAVSRAYE
-74 EFNRVRSET
+74 AFNRVRSQT
-83 TAGDFIKSFNS
+83 TAGDFLKSFNS
-94 FKAQDG
+94 FKAQGG
-100 DIQQLVDKYGEGFNS
+100 DIQKLIDRYGEGFNN
-115 VTKRAESM
+115 VTKRAEGM

-146 EKSGIDTADMLS
+146 EKSGIDTADLLG
-158 KVSQADMSPLLNQI
+158 KVSQTDMSPLLNQI
-172 ESLSTA
+172 ETLSQSLA
-178 LADANQRAMDWES
+178 EANQRAEDWES

-200 ERLADDTGLEKL
+200 DELASGSGLEKL
-212 NEELSTY
+212 NEELEAY
-219 RENAVRAKEEFSR
+219 RENAVRAKDEFSR

-282 MLSGNSLDTGKI
+282 MLSGNSLDTGKV

-311 GQKFSEVVSNGVFQ
+311 SQKFSEVVSNGVFQ

-562 SELKL
+562 GGLKL

-572 DAYNAALKKVN
+572 DAYNTALTKVN
-583 DTLTTAYANQ
+583 NTLTTAYANQ
-593 KKWTTAESGAS
+593 KKWTTAESGTS
-604 SGDFQRY
+604 SGAY
-611 SDEINRLETLKSELG
+611 SQYSSLITDLESLKQLLPTLTKSEF
-626 DKTKAEFS
+626 ESFY
-634 STFKDISAGLSEA
+634 KDMTAGLSESI
-647 VNQMESAGE
+647 NEMEYVSE
-656 RVKLPDTL
+656 RIKLPDTL

-694 IDGFGDANQANL
+694 IDGFSDANQANL

-766 QSFTPFREGMSG
+766 QSFTPFREGMPG
-778 YSKMVSNIDEQ
+778 FSKMVSNIDEQ

-799 TRTRSTQLF
+799 TKTRSTQLF
-808 GEGGNKELD
+808 GEGGDKNLD
-817 AEITKL
+817 TEIAKL
-823 EQFLTEYNSLQEKLA
+823 EQFLTEYNSLQAKLA

-849 GAGDEYARITKG
+849 GAGDEYARIAKG
-861 AKEAATAIDD
+861 AKEATTAIDD
-871 YIRAA
+871 YIRAVA
-876 NGSRPLNED
+876 GSKPANED
-885 AFGAK
+885 SFGLK
-890 QLKDAK
+890 QLKEAK
-896 DTLAIMQNNLKK
+896 DTLATMQNNLNK
-908 WGAAENGNSKDA
+908 WGAAENGKSKDA
-920 YNIYKQQSEALE
+920 YDSYRQQTEALE
-932 QLIQDAEKGS
+932 QLIQETEKGS
-942 VAVDDFKQRLSDIKK
+942 VATDDLKKRFEDIKRA
-957 VGKESADTIKA
+957 GKESADTIKA
-968 NGEDMTSFSTKLS
+968 NGEDMSSFSTKLS

-989 YFSMTRMVMMTIQK
+989 YFSMTRVVMMTIQK

-1026 ATDTQMTSFFESAS
+1026 STDTQMTSFFESAS
-1040 NQAKEL
+1040 KQAQEL

-1075 YANIM
+1075 YATIM

-1113 DVLINVGQKYAISA
+1113 DVLINIGQKYAISA

-1203 REELK
+1203 REELI
-1208 ALTGVDIMQDEDHY
+1208 ALTGVDIMEDEDHY

-1233 AVWDDLRS
+1233 SVWDDLRS

-1269 DAQNAYNDAMN
+1269 DAQNAYNDALN
-1280 SAGVSME
+1280 STGVSME

-1327 RGAVEILDTLIEKI
+1327 RTAIEAIDSIVEHI
-1341 GTFGTVAVGVL
+1341 GVLGTTITGVL
-1352 GGMAIAKNIGA
+1352 GGVAIAKGI
-1363 IKTAFTGLLGALTGP
+1363 TAFKSAFLGSTGIFATMS
-1378 QIAIAMIAITAI
+1378 AEITAFI
-1390 SGLAKWYSDYSKQF
+1390 GGLSAMTVGIVALVAGAAAGIGILIHEYKKANS
-1404 TYEGKLE
+1404 YEGKAE
-1411 KASESAQKFKES
+1411 KAKKSAE
-1423 TDELKSIDAEI
+1423 ELADSKQELSEI
-1434 ESVRAKIE
+1434 ESKISSVESSIE
-1442 EINSIGGISINKEGE
+1442 EINSLGGAKINKEGE
-1457 LANLQSTLQ
+1457 LAKLESTLT
-1466 SLEIEK
+1466 SLRIQK
-1472 ALLEEI
+1472 SLLEQI
-1478 NNLNKQQALD
+1478 NNLKTEQALG
-1488 DASNFLGTS
+1488 DAKDFLTS
-1497 SSYETGKVVT
+1497 KSTYDTGDV
-1507 KTLGSGQSYGVRETK
+1507 KTVRLGRGDEQTVPITRTE
-1522 EGTPLDKALDYQERI
+1522 TPLEKSLYLQNEINEVAKERDDLLTKI
-1537 NKATE
+1537 NNATK
-1542 ERTQLLDDIKKSKSG
+1542 DG
-1557 EKKLDE
+1557 NKLDE
-1563 ATIKNYQ
+1563 ATINSYKA
-1570 QRADALK
+1570 RAKVLEDRLT
-1577 NELNFLTGEQKKT
+1577 FLSGEQEKT
-1590 LEDIRTNYAS
+1590 LEDIYANYS
-1600 LFDEN
+1600 LFFDDNGNVRKGYKGIVDE
-1605 GKVYDGYQKYVD
+1605 VD
-1617 DVNNFYK
+1617 NFYK
-1624 QIKDAGAKTT
+1624 ELGAVGEKYTGTESGLPVIDTSSKKFT
-1634 KSQLTSFVDDISK
+1634 KYIDDIK
-1647 SFKNSKISGLSAEQF
+1647 SANKKAIKEGNDAIAALTPDRLLEMYGRGGALGEAINELVQ
-1662 SKIFGFK
+1662 
-1669 NAKDAFGGNKLFD
+1669 NALD
-1682 LSDSFDGSDEVTSA
+1682 
-1696 VESIVQK
+1696 
-1703 AKELGIISDTSS
+1703 LGIISDTSRGS
-1715 SSVRSL
+1715 LQSL
-1721 AESLVE
+1721 ANTLAEY
-1727 AGVIGQESAE
+1727 GVISA
-1737 GLSDFAEAAEEST
+1737 ST
-1750 DAMEAL
+1750 VGDLKENKDAIEDL
-1756 NKYNDAYTSAMSA
+1756 NTYQTAYTSALSA

-1774 GLNTQQI
+1774 GLNTQNV
-1781 KDLTDAYKHLD
+1781 KDLTDAYKHLPD
-1792 GFDPSR
+1792 FDPSR

-1824 KMTELWEKL
+1824 KMTELWDKL
-1833 EAQTEERNKLLA
+1833 KTQTEERNKLLA

-1852 IEAEIESTR
+1852 IDAEIESTR

-1875 KWQSAKS
+1875 KWQTAKS
-1882 ATKERDMYQNV
+1882 AAKERDMYQNV

-1963 DGMYDFLDDVNK
+1963 DGMFDFLDDVNK
-1975 VFGDTYAKV
+1975 VFGDTYANV

-2058 EASEMSIEDIQS
+2058 EASEMSLEDIQS

-2147 SAREMLHQLEA
+2147 SAREMLNQLAA
-2158 GVEAPVTIRIDEGQF
+2158 GVEAPVTIKIDEGQF

-2198 YQPENKDAT
+2198 YKPEDKDAT
-2207 AKFEKDSTE
+2207 VKFKKDSSE
-2216 PDNYQPDNKSA
+2216 PDSYQPSNKSA
-2227 EVIYSANTNNLP
+2227 IVVYSADTSGLP
-2239 NTLPPITRTVNY
+2239 NTLPTITRTVNY
-2251 VATGAVGPGQASGTL
+2251 VATGAVGPGKAYGTL

-2303 LGTESIIR
+2303 LGTESII
-2311 NGQWMLIPGGMH
+2311 LIC
-2323 QEALKK
+2323 
-2329 GDIILSAAQTKALIE
+2329 D
-2344 TGRADGHGRAF
+2344 F
-2355 ALGTLLSNAYD
+2355 
-2366 SGTGGRRRK
+2366 
-2375 NSSSSSGSSGSKSS
+2375 
-2389 SGKSSGSSKGSSSS
+2389 
-2403 SSNGAKQ
+2403 
-2410 AEEAK
+2410 
-2415 EAAENLMDW
+2415 
-2424 IEVAISRI
+2424 I
-2432 QRSVTNFTTKS
+2432 Q
-2443 SRIFS
+2443 
-2448 ILTDRLTA
+2448 
-2456 ADGAISKVNK
+2456 
-2466 EMEIQR
+2466 Q
-2472 KGAERYL
+2472 
-2479 KQANSVGLS
+2479 
-2488 ADLAKKVQ
+2488 
-2496 DGTIDI
+2496 
-2502 NNYDEATKKLIDDYK
+2502 
-2517 QWYEKALECKDAV
+2517 C
-2530 LELNDTLGEL
+2530 
-2540 YSDKFNTVQTA
+2540 
-2551 YDNRIELLNHM
+2551 
-2562 ITTYDNAMDD
+2562 
-2572 LEARGYLALA
+2572 
-2582 EYYKRQ
+2582 
-2588 KSVQQEIL
+2588 
-2596 KRQQTELNRL
+2596 
-2606 ITQMS
+2606 
-2611 NAVNS
+2611 
-2616 GAVKVNSEAWYDM
+2616 
-2629 QDGINACKEA
+2629 
-2639 IQETNT
+2639 
-2645 AIIELGNSYRNVL
+2645 
-2658 WERFEYTQ
+2658 
-2666 ELISNIT
+2666 ISNNLFNCWK
-2673 DETEF
+2673 F
-2678 LIKLMSNSDLYDEM
+2678 LI
-2692 GQLTETGLSTM
+2692 
-2703 GMHGQNYNTYMYQA
+2703 A
-2717 DKYAEEIRKINKE
+2717 KY
-2730 LAKDPYNTILINK
+2730 T
-2743 REEYLKAQRESILN
+2743 
-2757 AEDEKQAIVD
+2757 
-2767 LVEDGINKELDS
+2767 
-2779 LKKLIDTYNESLD
+2779 
-2792 SAKNLYDYQKKIKE
+2792 
-2806 QTGDIAKLRK
+2806 
-2816 QLAAYQND
+2816 
-2824 TSEENRARV
+2824 
-2833 QKLNA
+2833 
-2838 DLNDALEKLEESEYE
+2838 
-2853 HQISEQKKLLDD
+2853 
-2865 MYNEYEEILN
+2865 
-2875 KRLDNIDLLISDMIE
+2875 
-2890 KVNDNSKLISQ
+2890 
-2901 TISDEASDVGYTIT
+2901 
-2915 EALTEV
+2915 
-2921 WSADGG
+2921 
-2927 MISIITMYG
+2927 
-2936 DKFVSIG
+2936 
-2943 TSLNTVLNGIEAY
+2943 
-2956 IAKSA
+2956 
-2961 GVSNALSKDVI
+2961 
-2972 KNNTQETKAVKKS
+2972 
-2985 TSSGSSNSKNT
+2985 
-2996 KTSKASNTGKSG
+2996 
-3008 VVTPNM
+3008 
-3014 PSNSQLLNMYQSA
+3014 
-3027 SAGSKV
+3027 
-3033 IRKLANGNLVATDY
+3033 
-3047 KEQNGFLHVHVI
+3047 
-3059 NTKEDFWGWV
+3059 
-3069 QKSMVKAHAKGARHI
+3069 
-3084 SRDETAWIDENGNE
+3084 TA
-3098 LVLRPTE
+3098 
-3105 NAMLTKLK
+3105 
-3113 AGDAVLNAKATDNIF
+3113 
-3128 DFGNN
+3128 
-3133 PKDFLSNLGFESA
+3133 
-3146 SNAFKY
+3146 
-3152 GHAVSRSVDVGGISI
+3152 
-3167 NIPIE
+3167 
-3172 HVEDYNDFVNQMRSD
+3172 
-3187 PKFEKFI
+3187 
-3194 QSMTVDRLVG
+3194 
-3204 GSKLSKNKYKW
+3204 

>member
-1 MGNVSESGGSASFD
+1 MATVNESGGSAH
-15 FIFNGKFEGKGA
+15 FNIILDAKMNGSDA
-27 VIAALTEINKKVE
+27 IIAAVSEINNKVKA
-40 TLYNTMNKAS
+40 LHRAMNTTS
-50 LGHNLRDYWKSEK
+50 FGHNLRDYWNSEK
-63 SSVEAVSKAYE
+63 SSVEAVSRAYE
-74 EFNRVRSET
+74 RFNSVRSE
-83 TAGDFIKSFNS
+83 ANASEFLKSFNS
-94 FKAQDG
+94 FEASG
-100 DIQQLVDKYGEGFNS
+100 NDIQKLVDKYGSGLSKMRVE
-115 VTKRAESM
+115 AEKM
-123 ASDVASVFNNV
+123 APAVA
-134 DLKNAFSAFEYF
+134 NAFQVDSLKESFDAIKYF
-146 EKSGIDTADMLS
+146 ENSGIGTKGLFDKMLNS
-158 KVSQADMSPLLNQI
+158 QDASQALSQI
-172 ESLSTA
+172 ESLSQA
-178 LADANQRAMDWES
+178 LANARREAQQWETVS
-191 DSHAWQRMY
+191 DEWEEKYNSLAEGSGF
-200 ERLADDTGLEKL
+200 ERLE
-212 NEELSTY
+212 EELSRY
-219 RENAVRAKEEFSR
+219 KSAAEREKEEFSR
-232 FLSTTD
+232 FLSTQN
-238 LPEDDW
+238 LVEDDW
-244 DQWGRFSDIFDRI
+244 FETGRFSNIFEDIQNGWITAKEAMVQFAETTPEYLSKDMI
-257 EKGAITSKQAIS
+257 PSDLLDTSK
-269 EFKMQYPE
+269 F
-277 FLSDD
+277 
-282 MLSGNSLDTGKI
+282 
-294 DEFISRLESACN
+294 DEFASRFETVCNTLEESG
-306 SVEQL
+306 SKIRSTI
-311 GQKFSEVVSNGVFQ
+311 GNGVFKS
-325 NVTDE
+325 VTNE
-330 LTKTSTITEE
+330 LSEAGAITEE

-355 ESISRVISELVS
+355 ESISKVISELVS
-367 ASAEASGAS
+367 ASVEASGAS

-385 ITKLVEAT
+385 ITKLIEAT
-393 TQLGGIDV
+393 TQLGGIDIS
-401 NQLTSIK
+401 QLVSIK

-423 EKTMSNLADGL
+423 EKTMTNLANGL
-434 TKLSQIPNPGNLA
+434 TELSRIPNPGNLS
-447 LITSLKLDG
+447 LITSLNLEG

-562 SELKL
+562 SGLKL

-572 DAYNAALKKVN
+572 DAYNTALTKVN
-583 DTLTTAYANQ
+583 NTLTTAYANQ
-593 KKWTTAESGAS
+593 KKWTTAESGTS
-604 SGDFQRY
+604 SGAY
-611 SDEINRLETLKSELG
+611 SQYSSLITDLESLKQLLPTLTKSEF
-626 DKTKAEFS
+626 ESFY
-634 STFKDISAGLSEA
+634 KDMTAGLSESI
-647 VNQMESAGE
+647 NEMEYVSE
-656 RVKLPDTL
+656 RIKLPKTL
-664 KSDTKEYSDAIT
+664 ISDTKEYSDAIT

-694 IDGFGDANQANL
+694 IDGFSDANQANL

-725 QEEPITETS
+725 QEEPITEIS

-823 EQFLTEYNSLQEKLA
+823 EQFLTEYNSLQTKLA

-871 YIRAA
+871 YIRAVA
-876 NGSRPLNED
+876 GSKPANED
-885 AFGAK
+885 SFGLK
-890 QLKDAK
+890 QLKEAK
-896 DTLAIMQNNLKK
+896 DTLATMQNNLNK
-908 WGAAENGNSKDA
+908 WGAAENGKSKDA
-920 YNIYKQQSEALE
+920 YDAYRQQTEALE
-932 QLIQDAEKGS
+932 QLIQETEKGS
-942 VAVDDFKQRLSDIKK
+942 VATDDLKKRFEDIKRA
-957 VGKESADTIKA
+957 GKESADTIKA
-968 NGEDMTSFSTKLS
+968 NGEDMSSFSTKLS

-989 YFSMTRMVMMTIQK
+989 YFSMTRVVMMTIQK

-1026 ATDTQMTSFFESAS
+1026 STDTQMTSFFESAS
-1040 NQAKEL
+1040 KQAQEL

-1208 ALTGVDIMQDEDHY
+1208 ALTGVDIMEDEDHY

-1241 DEARSRVAEILG
+1241 DEARARVGEILG

-1322 FVDGA
+1322 FVDSA
-1327 RGAVEILDTLIEKI
+1327 RGAVEVLDTLIEKL
-1341 GTFGTVAVGVL
+1341 GVVGTVAAGAL
-1352 GGMAIAKNIGA
+1352 GGMGIAKGVSALKVAFEGIGA
-1363 IKTAFTGLLGALTGP
+1363 
-1378 QIAIAMIAITAI
+1378 AI
-1390 SGLAKWYSDYSKQF
+1390 SGPWVAGILAAIAAISFAVKAYNDYNKQF

-1457 LANLQSTLQ
+1457 LANLQSTLE

-1472 ALLEEI
+1472 SLLEEI
-1478 NNLNKQQALD
+1478 NELNRQQALS

-1497 SSYETGKVVT
+1497 SSYETGKIVT
-1507 KTLGSGQSYGVRETK
+1507 KTLGSGQEYGVRETK
-1522 EGTPLDKALDYQERI
+1522 EGTPLDKALDYQQRI

-1542 ERTQLLDDIKKSKSG
+1542 ERTQLLNDINKSKSG
-1557 EKKLDE
+1557 EKRLDE

-1577 NELNFLTGEQKKT
+1577 NELSFLTGEQKKT

-1682 LSDSFDGSDEVTSA
+1682 ISDSFDGSDEVTSA

-1737 GLSDFAEAAEEST
+1737 SLSDFAEAAEEST

-1774 GLNTQQI
+1774 GLNTQQV
-1781 KDLTDAYKHLD
+1781 KDLTDAYNHLD
-1792 GFDPSR
+1792 GFNPSI

-1809 NEEYLKNLNAQIENE
+1809 NEEYLKKLNAQIENE
-1824 KMTELWEKL
+1824 KMTELWQNLEKL
-1833 EAQTEERNKLLA
+1833 EEQRAQMDANHE
-1845 EGGDTSK
+1845 DTSK
-1852 IEAEIESTR
+1852 IDAEIESAR

-1984 DENGKYTWDLTNGKL
+1984 DEDGQYTWDLTNGKL

-2058 EASEMSIEDIQS
+2058 EASEMS
-2070 KIKELENEKVRIE
+2070 L
-2083 AEADTGEADTALNQ
+2083 
-2097 LDATIAALKN
+2097 
-2107 QEIAVKIQ
+2107 
-2115 TQVANGHSVKDLL
+2115 
-2128 DMDDTT
+2128 
-2134 LSSTLE
+2134 
-2140 IDTSQVE
+2140 
-2147 SAREMLHQLEA
+2147 
-2158 GVEAPVTIRIDEGQF
+2158 
-2173 AQLMGL
+2173 
-2179 GGEETMTVKAELD
+2179 
-2192 SSEPDA
+2192 
-2198 YQPENKDAT
+2198 
-2207 AKFEKDSTE
+2207 
-2216 PDNYQPDNKSA
+2216 
-2227 EVIYSANTNNLP
+2227 
-2239 NTLPPITRTVNY
+2239 
-2251 VATGAVGPGQASGTL
+2251 
-2266 SVARANG
+2266 
-2273 TAYNAP
+2273 
-2279 WNFKSAYA
+2279 
-2287 NGRVALNKDEV
+2287 
-2298 ALVNE
+2298 
-2303 LGTESIIR
+2303 
-2311 NGQWMLIPGGMH
+2311 
-2323 QEALKK
+2323 
-2329 GDIILSAAQTKALIE
+2329 
-2344 TGRADGHGRAF
+2344 
-2355 ALGTLLSNAYD
+2355 
-2366 SGTGGRRRK
+2366 
-2375 NSSSSSGSSGSKSS
+2375 
-2389 SGKSSGSSKGSSSS
+2389 
-2403 SSNGAKQ
+2403 
-2410 AEEAK
+2410 
-2415 EAAENLMDW
+2415 
-2424 IEVAISRI
+2424 
-2432 QRSVTNFTTKS
+2432 
-2443 SRIFS
+2443 
-2448 ILTDRLTA
+2448 
-2456 ADGAISKVNK
+2456 
-2466 EMEIQR
+2466 
-2472 KGAERYL
+2472 
-2479 KQANSVGLS
+2479 
-2488 ADLAKKVQ
+2488 
-2496 DGTIDI
+2496 
-2502 NNYDEATKKLIDDYK
+2502 
-2517 QWYEKALECKDAV
+2517 
-2530 LELNDTLGEL
+2530 
-2540 YSDKFNTVQTA
+2540 
-2551 YDNRIELLNHM
+2551 
-2562 ITTYDNAMDD
+2562 
-2572 LEARGYLALA
+2572 
-2582 EYYKRQ
+2582 
-2588 KSVQQEIL
+2588 
-2596 KRQQTELNRL
+2596 
-2606 ITQMS
+2606 
-2611 NAVNS
+2611 
-2616 GAVKVNSEAWYDM
+2616 
-2629 QDGINACKEA
+2629 
-2639 IQETNT
+2639 
-2645 AIIELGNSYRNVL
+2645 
-2658 WERFEYTQ
+2658 
-2666 ELISNIT
+2666 
-2673 DETEF
+2673 
-2678 LIKLMSNSDLYDEM
+2678 
-2692 GQLTETGLSTM
+2692 
-2703 GMHGQNYNTYMYQA
+2703 
-2717 DKYAEEIRKINKE
+2717 
-2730 LAKDPYNTILINK
+2730 
-2743 REEYLKAQRESILN
+2743 
-2757 AEDEKQAIVD
+2757 
-2767 LVEDGINKELDS
+2767 
-2779 LKKLIDTYNESLD
+2779 
-2792 SAKNLYDYQKKIKE
+2792 
-2806 QTGDIAKLRK
+2806 
-2816 QLAAYQND
+2816 
-2824 TSEENRARV
+2824 
-2833 QKLNA
+2833 
-2838 DLNDALEKLEESEYE
+2838 
-2853 HQISEQKKLLDD
+2853 
-2865 MYNEYEEILN
+2865 
-2875 KRLDNIDLLISDMIE
+2875 
-2890 KVNDNSKLISQ
+2890 
-2901 TISDEASDVGYTIT
+2901 
-2915 EALTEV
+2915 
-2921 WSADGG
+2921 
-2927 MISIITMYG
+2927 
-2936 DKFVSIG
+2936 
-2943 TSLNTVLNGIEAY
+2943 
-2956 IAKSA
+2956 
-2961 GVSNALSKDVI
+2961 
-2972 KNNTQETKAVKKS
+2972 
-2985 TSSGSSNSKNT
+2985 
-2996 KTSKASNTGKSG
+2996 
-3008 VVTPNM
+3008 
-3014 PSNSQLLNMYQSA
+3014 
-3027 SAGSKV
+3027 
-3033 IRKLANGNLVATDY
+3033 
-3047 KEQNGFLHVHVI
+3047 
-3059 NTKEDFWGWV
+3059 
-3069 QKSMVKAHAKGARHI
+3069 
-3084 SRDETAWIDENGNE
+3084 
-3098 LVLRPTE
+3098 
-3105 NAMLTKLK
+3105 
-3113 AGDAVLNAKATDNIF
+3113 
-3128 DFGNN
+3128 
-3133 PKDFLSNLGFESA
+3133 
-3146 SNAFKY
+3146 
-3152 GHAVSRSVDVGGISI
+3152 
-3167 NIPIE
+3167 
-3172 HVEDYNDFVNQMRSD
+3172 
-3187 PKFEKFI
+3187 
-3194 QSMTVDRLVG
+3194 
-3204 GSKLSKNKYKW
+3204 